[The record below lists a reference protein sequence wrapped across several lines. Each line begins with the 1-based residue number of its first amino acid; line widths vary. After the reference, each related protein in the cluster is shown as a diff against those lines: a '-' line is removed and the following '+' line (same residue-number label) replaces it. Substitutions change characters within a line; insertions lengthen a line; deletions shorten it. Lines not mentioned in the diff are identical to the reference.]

1 MRDTCSP
8 YAARERLACRHGSYG
23 QFEPLI
29 DALSNW
35 DSSRAPSAPL
45 ILPSRRGKAFG
56 IADAKTRTG
65 TTIQAATCSQTA
77 AHNAEPRP
85 HRKRGIRRQ
94 MRQHARDAWLPG
106 PQACSASGMH
116 SIMLLTTK
124 PLNENRYSTN
134 DAVPH
139 GMNCDVYV
147 HDTVSGS
154 HT

>member
-29 DALSNW
+29 DALPNW

-65 TTIQAATCSQTA
+65 TTIQAATRSQTA

-94 MRQHARDAWLPG
+94 MRQHARDAWVPG
-106 PQACSASGMH
+106 ARCLRHALHYAAHNETTAPSASSPRRWKSHARGRSNSRH
-116 SIMLLTTK
+116 LIQ
-124 PLNENRYSTN
+124 ENS
-134 DAVPH
+134 V
-139 GMNCDVYV
+139 
-147 HDTVSGS
+147 
-154 HT
+154 